1 MFDGRISDQVGAL
14 LLSAHAS
21 CASSTL
27 PSTWASYRSASSAAH
42 EQSLGACS
50 KQHTYP
56 VPKSSHLHA
65 ASRCRTATSP
75 STTLCRYS
83 SGLCLDPTALK
94 SALAVALLPPPGLNL
109 LRQFPRSIQ
118 TVQKRPIGRQLP
130 YRLTTRS
137 CLLSRATTAI
147 IVGRRPVQYN
157 HPEHSRSTGL
167 LGVAADLPVRNI
179 PLGSLSLALSLC
191 RTWLNSAIS
200 APARSCSQHV
210 YRICPGFINADLT
223 ILRYPEAS
231 FGFCLL
237 SCTALQPVHDHDTK

>member
-94 SALAVALLPPPGLNL
+94 SALAVALLPPPGFNL

-157 HPEHSRSTGL
+157 HPEHTLDQPVFWAL
-167 LGVAADLPVRNI
+167 LQICQFEISL
-179 PLGSLSLALSLC
+179 LLSLSLSRPFSLPHLAEFCYFLPGSLLFPTCIPDLPWLHKC
-191 RTWLNSAIS
+191 RLDHSEV
-200 APARSCSQHV
+200 PR
-210 YRICPGFINADLT
+210 GF
-223 ILRYPEAS
+223 LRY
-231 FGFCLL
+231 L
-237 SCTALQPVHDHDTK
+237 SPLMYGAATSAQP

>member
-1 MFDGRISDQVGAL
+1 MSRFFFSGPIFL
-14 LLSAHAS
+14 LLSGLQALFLRGSTAQGRIARKKTLLVGIPELCDLVRRKNFRPGWRAPVERSRILRKLNAS
-21 CASSTL
+21 IYL
-27 PSTWASYRSASSAAH
+27 G
-42 EQSLGACS
+42 QLSLSFFSGSRAIPRCCS

-94 SALAVALLPPPGLNL
+94 SVLAVALLPPPGFNL

-157 HPEHSRSTGL
+157 HPEHTLDQQVFWAL
-167 LGVAADLPVRNI
+167 LQI
-179 PLGSLSLALSLC
+179 CQFEISLLALSL
-191 RTWLNSAIS
+191 
-200 APARSCSQHV
+200 APFLFA
-210 YRICPGFINADLT
+210 
-223 ILRYPEAS
+223 
-231 FGFCLL
+231 
-237 SCTALQPVHDHDTK
+237 ALG